1 MIVPRNWTAI
11 QHQRY
16 PQQTIDEAE
25 PTATDARFKA
35 AAFLLAV
42 CWLITAF
49 SLRHSIKY
57 YCPRNRGIFNR
68 IIGFVR
74 YTPLR
79 FALIMPLAAAVIAYQ
94 GLVAFHF
101 DYSPLKVGGL
111 NAAIYAGG
119 YTPALLIVWI
129 QALFGFFNPN
139 EDRELQRQRRVRTQ
153 ALNREMGLVFK
164 PSWWQRING
173 EYMDP
178 NEGMR
183 ERLMRNVREI
193 HGTKATG
200 QTSGTTRTEGADEPV
215 EMTPVSPP
223 PIASP
228 RVTSPPVEPYTG
240 RSDRRRQER
249 TAELAAGLLFP
260 EAAQGSAAATARR
273 RAELMMDGPPPPSYT
288 DTVGGTRPAPNSQPQ
303 NVARSLSGQSTTST
317 NQPPQQIRS
326 MLDV

>member
-16 PQQTIDEAE
+16 PEQTIGEAA

-35 AAFLLAV
+35 AAFLLAC
-42 CWLITAF
+42 CWLTTAF

-57 YCPRNRGIFNR
+57 YCPRNRGVFNR

-79 FALIMPLAAAVIAYQ
+79 FALILPLAAALIAYQ
-94 GLVAFHF
+94 GLVSFYF
-101 DYSPLKVGGL
+101 EYSPLKVGGL
-111 NAAIYAGG
+111 DAAIYAGG
-119 YTPALLIVWI
+119 YTPSLLIVWV
-129 QALFGFFNPN
+129 QALFGFLNPN
-139 EDRELQRQRRVRTQ
+139 EDLELQRQRRVRTQ
-153 ALNREMGLVFK
+153 ALNRELGLVLK
-164 PSWWQRING
+164 PSWWRRING

-183 ERLMRNVREI
+183 EQLMRNVREI
-193 HGTKATG
+193 HGTKAVG
-200 QTSGTTRTEGADEPV
+200 PAAVASEGLDGPV

-223 PIASP
+223 PLVSP
-228 RVTSPPVEPYTG
+228 RVTSPPIETYTG

-260 EAAQGSAAATARR
+260 EAAQTAAATAARR

-288 DTVGGTRPAPNSQPQ
+288 DTVRGTQETPNVQAP
-303 NVARSLSGQSTTST
+303 NVARSLSGQSSGST
-317 NQPPQQIRS
+317 NRPPQQIRS